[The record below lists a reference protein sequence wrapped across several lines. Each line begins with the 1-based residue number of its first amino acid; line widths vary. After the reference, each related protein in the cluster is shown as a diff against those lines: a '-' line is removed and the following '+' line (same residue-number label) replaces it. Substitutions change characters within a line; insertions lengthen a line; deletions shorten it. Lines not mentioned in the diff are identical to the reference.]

1 MERKLTLKAW
11 RYNAGLTQI
20 DLATAIGRN
29 KDTIC
34 RWEKGETKPT
44 AKDIQAI
51 ESVLGINW
59 SNDILLP

>member
-11 RYNAGLTQI
+11 RYNAGLTQT

-29 KDTIC
+29 KDTIS
-34 RWEKGETKPT
+34 RWEKGETQPT

-59 SNDILLP
+59 ANDILLP

>member
-11 RYNAGLTQI
+11 RYNAGLTQT
-20 DLATAIGRN
+20 DLATAIGKN
-29 KDTIC
+29 KDTIS
-34 RWEKGETKPT
+34 RWEKGETQPT
-44 AKDIQAI
+44 AMDIQAI

>member
-11 RYNAGLTQI
+11 RCNAGLTQT
-20 DLATAIGRN
+20 DLATAIGKN
-29 KDTIC
+29 KDTIS
-34 RWEKGETKPT
+34 RWEKGETQPT

>member
-11 RYNAGLTQI
+11 RYNAGLTQT
-20 DLATAIGRN
+20 DLATAIGKN
-29 KDTIC
+29 KDTIS
-34 RWEKGETKPT
+34 RWEKGETQPT